1 MFIYNLKLNEDKIFK
16 LNEIRINNCF
26 VNASKTYLTNFQ
38 EKWDK
43 FINDIDISLK
53 GLLSD
58 TKVATASDKYAI
70 IMTTI
75 RHKDIEIN
83 EKLDEIINFF
93 NNNFKENYKMVFID
107 EFKWNE
113 EKKKYIQR
121 ESEVKE

>member
-1 MFIYNLKLNEDKIFK
+1 M
-16 LNEIRINNCF
+16 
-26 VNASKTYLTNFQ
+26 
-38 EKWDK
+38 
-43 FINDIDISLK
+43 
-53 GLLSD
+53 
-58 TKVATASDKYAI
+58 ATASDKYAI

-113 EKKKYIQR
+113 EKKKYI
-121 ESEVKE
+121 ENIKNKYKYELIEENIDNTSETDINNIVKGVFDIDKIEIE